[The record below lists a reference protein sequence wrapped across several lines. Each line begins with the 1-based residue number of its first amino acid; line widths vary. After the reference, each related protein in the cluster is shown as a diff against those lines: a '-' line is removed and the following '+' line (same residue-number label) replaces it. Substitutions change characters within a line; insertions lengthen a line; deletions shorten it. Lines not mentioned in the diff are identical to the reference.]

1 MKIVGLTG
9 GIASGKSTVAAMF
22 ASRGC
27 PVVDAD
33 QLARNVVAVGT
44 NGLSAVVNH
53 FGRDILDEQGELNRE
68 RLGAIIFSDDSQRNA
83 LNSIVHPL
91 IAQASMEH
99 LAELSA
105 AGHHLAIYEAA
116 LIVENDLQSK
126 LQMAALIVVSVSEST
141 QLARLMARTQ
151 DNRPTLPLQAA
162 RQRISAQLPLADK
175 IAVADYVIDN
185 NGSLSETEDRVQQVW
200 IALTTPTDPPQTKR
214 RLTVK

>member
-1 MKIVGLTG
+1 MRIVGLTG
-9 GIASGKSTVAAMF
+9 GIASGKSTVASMF

-27 PVVDAD
+27 PAIDAD

-44 NGLSAVVNH
+44 DGLSAIVNY
-53 FGRDILDEQGELNRE
+53 FGRDILDENGELNRE

-91 IAQASMEH
+91 IAQASMKR
-99 LAELSA
+99 LADISA
-105 AGHHLAIYEAA
+105 AGHALAIYEAA
-116 LIVENDLQSK
+116 LIVENNLQSK
-126 LQMAALIVVSVSEST
+126 LHMTALIVVSVSEST

-151 DNRPTLPLQAA
+151 DNRPPLSEPAA

-185 NGSLSETEDRVQQVW
+185 NGSLCNTENQVQQVW
-200 IALTTPTDPPQTKR
+200 VALTAEDKPPSNKR
-214 RLTVK
+214 PD